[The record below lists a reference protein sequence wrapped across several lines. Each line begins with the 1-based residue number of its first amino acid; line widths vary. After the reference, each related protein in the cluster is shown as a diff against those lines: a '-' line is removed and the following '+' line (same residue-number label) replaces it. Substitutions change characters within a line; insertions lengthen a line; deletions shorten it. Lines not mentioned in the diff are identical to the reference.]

1 MPSRLASRY
10 LRKAYA
16 RIIIPDDEGRYAAQI
31 LEFPGCFSE
40 GESPEEAYKNL
51 EEAAENWIESA
62 RAQGM
67 AIPQPFATQGYSGT
81 ISLRLPKS
89 LHRRAAE
96 LAHRDGVSL
105 NQFLVAAIAARAGAE
120 DLLATIASKLD
131 ERLHQL
137 QSRRFLFM
145 GIGQEMVAG
154 THGGQGPLPPGLA
167 DPNLSKFDQMS
178 ATPGYSHPQRLIQA
192 KEDQHA

>member
-40 GESPEEAYKNL
+40 GESPEEAYANL

-62 RAQGM
+62 HTQGM
-67 AIPQPFATQGYSGT
+67 VIPPPFATQGYSGT
-81 ISLRLPKS
+81 VSLRLPKS

-105 NQFLVAAIAARAGAE
+105 NQFLVAAIAARTGAE

-131 ERLHQL
+131 ERLDQL
-137 QSRRFLFM
+137 QSRRFWFM
-145 GIGQEMVAG
+145 GIGEEMVAG
-154 THGGQGPLPPGLA
+154 TLGGQEPLPPDL
-167 DPNLSKFDQMS
+167 DLSKLEQMS
-178 ATPGYSHPQRLIQA
+178 ATSGYSPTQRLIQA
-192 KEDQHA
+192 KEDQHARG

>member
-10 LRKAYA
+10 LRRPYA

-40 GESPEEAYKNL
+40 GETPEEAYSNL

-67 AIPQPFATQGYSGT
+67 SIPPPFATQGYSGT

-89 LHRRAAE
+89 LHRQAAE

-105 NQFLVAAIAARAGAE
+105 NQFLVAAIAARVGAE
-120 DLLATIASKLD
+120 DLLNTIASKLD
-131 ERLHQL
+131 NRLERLQGTEWVAVEGAL
-137 QSRRFLFM
+137 RRIPAAM
-145 GIGQEMVAG
+145 
-154 THGGQGPLPPGLA
+154 TGGRQMFTDVDDWDRESAALPPSREL
-167 DPNLSKFDQMS
+167 LSERE
-178 ATPGYSHPQRLIQA
+178 G
-192 KEDQHA
+192 

>member
-1 MPSRLASRY
+1 MPSRLASRH
-10 LRKAYA
+10 LRKPYA

-40 GESPEEAYKNL
+40 GESPEEAYSNL

-67 AIPQPFATQGYSGT
+67 PVPPPFATQGYSGT

-89 LHRRAAE
+89 LHRRAVE

-105 NQFLVAAIAARAGAE
+105 NQFLVSAVAHRVGME
-120 DLLATIASKLD
+120 DFGSTIASRLD
-131 ERLHQL
+131 ERLDRL
-137 QSRRFLFM
+137 QATEWVPMEGVMRRIPM
-145 GIGQEMVAG
+145 AATRQTTSIAVEDWEQESAG
-154 THGGQGPLPPGLA
+154 LPPSRKLL
-167 DPNLSKFDQMS
+167 PE
-178 ATPGYSHPQRLIQA
+178 
-192 KEDQHA
+192 KEGWYGRS